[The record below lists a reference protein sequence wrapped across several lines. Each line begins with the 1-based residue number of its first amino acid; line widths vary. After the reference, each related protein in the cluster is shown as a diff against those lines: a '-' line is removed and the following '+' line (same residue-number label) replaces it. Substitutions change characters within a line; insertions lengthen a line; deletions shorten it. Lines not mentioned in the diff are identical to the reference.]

1 MHLQDNKKK
10 KKKKKKLTLLI
21 HAQVHDGN
29 KGIMTLIFT

>member
-1 MHLQDNKKK
+1 MHLQD
-10 KKKKKKLTLLI
+10 KKKKLTLLI